1 MNPDEF
7 DLEDQLRQ
15 ALQPK
20 RAPAGFAAKVMA
32 RTRAKQPWHQNW
44 NGAIT
49 LAMVA
54 GLVMAVVIPVT
65 LASRRQ
71 EEERGIEARNQLITA
86 LGITKVQIRQVNEKI
101 SQRIK
106 RNSPAL

>member
-20 RAPAGFAAKVMA
+20 RAPAGFASKVMA

-71 EEERGIEARNQLITA
+71 EDRAIEARNQLITA
-86 LGITKVQIRQVNEKI
+86 LGITKIQIRQVNEKI

-106 RNSPAL
+106 RNRPAL